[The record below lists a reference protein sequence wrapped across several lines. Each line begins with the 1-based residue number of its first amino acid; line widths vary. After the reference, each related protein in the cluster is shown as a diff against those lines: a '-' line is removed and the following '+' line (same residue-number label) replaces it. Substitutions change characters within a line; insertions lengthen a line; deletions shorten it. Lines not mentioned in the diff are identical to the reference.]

1 MLKKSP
7 AISLFVLS
15 LVTAAPAAM
24 AASPCKGLSQ
34 NACSANKACAWV
46 AGYTRKDGAKVKD
59 YCRSSGQ
66 SQTKAKAKEATGN
79 SKG

>member
-1 MLKKSP
+1 MLSKSP
-7 AISLFVLS
+7 AVSLLFLS

-34 NACSANKACAWV
+34 DSCSADKACAWV
-46 AGYTRKDGAKVKD
+46 DGYTRKDGVKVKE

-66 SQTKAKAKEATGN
+66 KSSGTKPDTGKSQG
-79 SKG
+79 

>member
-1 MLKKSP
+1 MLNKYP
-7 AISLFVLS
+7 AVSLLVVS
-15 LVTAAPAAM
+15 LVSAAPAAM

-34 NACSANKACAWV
+34 DVCTADKACAWV

-66 SQTKAKAKEATGN
+66 AKTNAKAPAGN
-79 SKG
+79 PQG